1 MNDKRRL
8 REMYAAR
15 REAAHCAER
24 DGAIARAV
32 LERYCAAERFFVY
45 ISVRSEVETDRL
57 IAALLAAGKQVCV
70 PRIEEGRML
79 AVPYAKL
86 VRGAYGI
93 PAPEGGEDMPCD
105 VALTPLLAFDEEGYR
120 LGYGGGFYDAY
131 FARRPEALRVGL
143 AYCAQR
149 ADRLP
154 REAWDLPL
162 HAVVTEKGIFRP
174 DT

>member
-8 REMYAAR
+8 RETYAAR
-15 REAAHCAER
+15 REAAHCISHDE
-24 DGAIARAV
+24 AIARTV
-32 LERYCAAERFFVY
+32 LERYRAAQRFFVY
-45 ISVRSEVETDRL
+45 ISVRSEVATDRL
-57 IAALLAAGKQVCV
+57 IAALLEAGKEVCV
-70 PRIEEGRML
+70 PRIEAGRML

-86 VRGAYGI
+86 VRGAFGI

-105 VALTPLLAFDEEGYR
+105 VALTPLLAFDNEGYR

-131 FARRPEALRVGL
+131 FARRPETMRVGL

-154 REAWDLPL
+154 HEEWDVPL
-162 HAVVTEKGIFRP
+162 HAVVTEEGIFRP
-174 DT
+174 GT